1 MKVDQIGS
9 KIRIK
14 CSDGKV
20 YNFSELGQAIQFLK
34 SVKGPVDALSMPKSF
49 REALANYS
57 DN

>member
-14 CSDGKV
+14 DKEGKV

-34 SVKGPVDALSMPKSF
+34 TVKQPVDASSMPKSF
-49 REALANYS
+49 QEALGNYP
-57 DN
+57 NN

>member
-20 YNFSELGQAIQFLK
+20 YNFSELGQALRFLQTI
-34 SVKGPVDALSMPKSF
+34 KGTVDASSMPKSF